1 MPAAF
6 ASTASSASGNAA
18 RTSDGN
24 VLIRLGFVF
33 GLIFLTPAFVMQL
46 AFDPVNFQFTGSRIL
61 QAANVFCT
69 VYGIA
74 MIATS
79 AQSQDIVRRCRPA
92 LYLVGLAFLS
102 SFWSFD
108 PVSTFRNSYVLLTT
122 TLFAVAM
129 ASRLSPTACI
139 QTILHA
145 LVLICVLSIVWVF
158 LFPQDAV
165 HQATDRIQFQHAGLW
180 RGVMSHKQ
188 GLGVISGLATGFVLF
203 YGSTAFS
210 SPVITFAALASGIAC
225 LLGSGS
231 VTGLMTAILLSAM
244 LYITYWIALSPP
256 QARKSG
262 LAMLVG
268 TIVFAYAGFH
278 FGLLDFV
285 MPLFGKSA
293 DLTGRAG
300 EWPWVVANIN
310 SNGAL
315 LGGGFSSGWEA
326 FWAPTISID
335 NGYIEILGAFGYIGA
350 TFVLSVYVWALGAGF
365 KLMLSAKRETAHIAV
380 FPFNVMFI
388 ELFLNVTEA
397 SFMTKSINTILI
409 CVAICHIAMW
419 RSIRAV
425 RATGAR
431 MPKRRYI
438 GG

>member
-6 ASTASSASGNAA
+6 ASTASTASTNAT
-18 RTSDGN
+18 RTGRN
-24 VLIRLGFVF
+24 VLIRLGFIF

-46 AFDPVNFQFTGSRIL
+46 AFDQVNFQFTSSRAL
-61 QAANVFCT
+61 QAANIFCT
-69 VYGIA
+69 LYGIA

-79 AQSQDIVRRCRPA
+79 AQSLDVVRRCRPA
-92 LYLVGLAFLS
+92 LYLVAVALLS

-108 PVSTFRNSYVLLTT
+108 PASTFRGSYVLLTT
-122 TLFAVAM
+122 TLFALAM

-139 QTILHA
+139 QTIVQA

-188 GLGVISGLATGFVLF
+188 GLGVISGLATGFLLF
-203 YGSTAFS
+203 YGSTVFS
-210 SPVITFAALASGIAC
+210 SPIITLAALASGLAC
-225 LLGSGS
+225 LFGSGS
-231 VTGLMTAILLSAM
+231 VTGLITAMLLSAM

-256 QARKSG
+256 QARKGG
-262 LAMLVG
+262 LAVLVG
-268 TIVFAYAGFH
+268 TIAVAYGGFH

-285 MPLFGKSA
+285 MPLFGKST

-300 EWPWVVANIN
+300 EWPWVVTNIN

-335 NGYIEILGAFGYIGA
+335 NGYIEMLGSFGYIGA
-350 TFVLSVYVWALGAGF
+350 ALVLSVYVWALGAGF
-365 KLMLSAKRETAHIAV
+365 KLMTSAKRAAHIAV

-409 CVAICHIAMW
+409 CAAMCHITMW
-419 RSIRAV
+419 RNVGTARTA
-425 RATGAR
+425 GAR
-431 MPKRRYI
+431 QPKRRYV